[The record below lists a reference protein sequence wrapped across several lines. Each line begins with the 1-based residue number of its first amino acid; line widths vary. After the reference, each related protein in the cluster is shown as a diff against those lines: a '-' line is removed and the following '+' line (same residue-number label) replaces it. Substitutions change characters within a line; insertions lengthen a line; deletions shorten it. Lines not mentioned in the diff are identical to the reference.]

1 MQDDPGPHQV
11 VGMAEIEIPVDAK
24 GNDADRQHR
33 HRGERGEPKKIGKNG
48 IHLPD
53 IVPYRLRVIDKRQ
66 FNGPTCTMDDDIFQG
81 LGAISTATITMQL
94 LKRGIRNVS
103 MAGIRPLND
112 PVQRILG
119 PAYTLRYVP
128 LREDLST
135 PEVLGGANYP
145 PRLAIEQAPE
155 GSVLIIDGRGRDDI
169 AVLGDQLTERL
180 KIRAVAGVVSDG
192 GIRDCAQS
200 VAVGL
205 ALYAAG
211 PAAPTSVAG
220 HAAADLETPIACG
233 GVAVIPRDIIAGDGD
248 GVVVIPQ
255 ALAAEVARDGLE
267 QERYERFAKLK
278 IQEGRPARGLY
289 PPNEDT
295 KAEYAKWVED
305 GEPEG

>member
-1 MQDDPGPHQV
+1 
-11 VGMAEIEIPVDAK
+11 
-24 GNDADRQHR
+24 
-33 HRGERGEPKKIGKNG
+33 
-48 IHLPD
+48 
-53 IVPYRLRVIDKRQ
+53 
-66 FNGPTCTMDDDIFQG
+66 MDDDIFQG

-135 PEVLGGANYP
+135 PEVLGGADYP

-155 GSVLIIDGRGRDDI
+155 GSVLVIDGRGRGDL
-169 AVLGDQLTERL
+169 AVLGDLLTERL
-180 KIRAVAGVVSDG
+180 KIRGVSGVVSDG

-200 VAVGL
+200 VAVG
-205 ALYAAG
+205 
-211 PAAPTSVAG
+211 PAAPASVAG
-220 HAAADLETPIACG
+220 HAAVDLETPIACG
-233 GVAVIPRDIIAGDGD
+233 GIAVIPRDIIAGDGD

-278 IQEGRPARGLY
+278 IQEGRSARGVY